1 MWIVD
6 EPVIRSARD
15 SVLLRSIIYKIKKI
29 FPIIMAKILTLCKP
43 LSGYQYAESTSLKQ
57 ELEKNAKRLSAS
69 QLKV

>member
-1 MWIVD
+1 
-6 EPVIRSARD
+6 
-15 SVLLRSIIYKIKKI
+15 
-29 FPIIMAKILTLCKP
+29 MAKILTLCKP